1 MKRKSGELMFTINGS
16 SQLSMRFLGGF
27 VDSGTDN
34 TLAGASFAGV
44 GAGGVELAGGG
55 GLVEVMLV
63 SSFLGSSGFWLATVA
78 LEICG
83 LGDDL
88 LAA

>member
-1 MKRKSGELMFTINGS
+1 MFAINGS

-55 GLVEVMLV
+55 GGGSAEVMLV